1 MTVIKWTDRNKST
14 KYRQVEDNREAHNF
28 IKAINRVG
36 LRGKIVDI
44 ENEESTIHFMLLNY
58 IEDNN
63 QERAESMRLELEKI
77 QELYK

>member
-14 KYRQVEDNREAHNF
+14 KYRQVEDNRQAHNF

-36 LRGKIVDI
+36 LQGKIVDI
-44 ENEESTIHFMLLNY
+44 ENEETTIHFMLLNY

-63 QERAESMRLELEKI
+63 QEKAESMRLELEKI